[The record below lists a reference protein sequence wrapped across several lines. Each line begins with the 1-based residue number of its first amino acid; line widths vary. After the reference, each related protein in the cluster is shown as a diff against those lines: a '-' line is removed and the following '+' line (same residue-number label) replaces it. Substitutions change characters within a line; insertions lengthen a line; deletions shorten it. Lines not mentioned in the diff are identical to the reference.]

1 MLMDA
6 GIVEL
11 LGKPSLQEALT
22 KGDLELAVATL
33 SLMLELPLNALDLVG
48 LQRLFK
54 SLRETMP
61 VVRFLLRAINAS
73 SDEPKVVDDI
83 EDFFDMKAHPAPR
96 GPPGS
101 ASPGGSSK
109 LLKRLRG

>member
-1 MLMDA
+1 MALQKTQHPMLMDA

-33 SLMLELPLNALDLVG
+33 SLLLELPLNALALVG

-73 SDEPKVVDDI
+73 
-83 EDFFDMKAHPAPR
+83 
-96 GPPGS
+96 
-101 ASPGGSSK
+101 
-109 LLKRLRG
+109 